1 MITGIVIGALSAAA
15 FLPQTDTI
23 VQANGASRLELS
35 SMQGEVT
42 VLAWDRDAVQV
53 KADHSDSFSIDISRS
68 GSTISVEP
76 EVNRGYGMSG
86 GADFE
91 ITVPRGFDLD
101 IEGMAL
107 DVDIRGVEG
116 QVEVG
121 TVHGPITLIGG
132 TGNIV
137 LESVNGAVHLEGAQG
152 DIDVTGIAG
161 GVTIKDCSGDI
172 YAESVGGDLIL
183 EGVRSSDVEIGS
195 VGGDMRYEGTI
206 EDGGTYNFGSHG
218 GRIYLFLP
226 ANVNAQFDMIS
237 LAGDIVI
244 DYPGA
249 PSEPVKGRGIPGMS
263 GKELSFELGT
273 GSARI
278 EVETFGGTVHIRRAG
293 G

>member
-1 MITGIVIGALSAAA
+1 MITGIVLGALSAAA

-23 VQANGASRLELS
+23 VQANGASRFDLS
-35 SMQGEVT
+35 SLQGEVIVRT
-42 VLAWDRDAVQV
+42 WDRDAVQV
-53 KADHSDSFSIDISRS
+53 KADHPESYSIDISSS
-68 GSTISVEP
+68 GSAIEVEP
-76 EVNRGYGMSG
+76 DMVRGYGVANG
-86 GADFE
+86 VDFE
-91 ITVPRGFDLD
+91 ITVPRGFDLS

-107 DVDIRGVEG
+107 AVDIRGAEG

-132 TGNIV
+132 RGNIS
-137 LESVNGAVHLEGAQG
+137 LESVNGPVHLEGAQG

-161 GVTIKDCSGDI
+161 GVTIKDCTGDI
-172 YAESVGGDLIL
+172 YAQSVGGGLTL

-195 VGGDMRYEGTI
+195 VGGNLRYEGTI

-218 GRIYLFLP
+218 GQIFLYLP
-226 ANVNAQFDMIS
+226 AGINAQFDVIS
-237 LAGDIVI
+237 LAGDIRVE
-244 DYPGA
+244 YPGA
-249 PSEPVKGRGIPGMS
+249 PTEPLKGSGIPGLS

-278 EVETFGGTVHIRRAG
+278 EVETFGGTVHLLRAG

>member
-1 MITGIVIGALSAAA
+1 MITGIVVGALSAAV

-23 VQANGASRLELS
+23 VQADGASRLELS
-35 SMQGEVT
+35 SLRGEVIVRT
-42 VLAWDRDAVQV
+42 WERDAVRV
-53 KADHSDSFSIDISRS
+53 LADHPDSYTIDISRS
-68 GSTISVEP
+68 GRTISVEP
-76 EVNRGYGMSG
+76 DVERGFGLANG
-86 GADFE
+86 VDFE
-91 ITVPRGFDLD
+91 VTVPRGFDLN

-132 TGNIV
+132 RSNIS
-137 LESVNGAVHLEGAQG
+137 LESVNGPVYLEGARG

-172 YAESVGGDLIL
+172 YAQSVGGDLIL
-183 EGVRSSDVEIGS
+183 EAVRSSDVEIGS
-195 VGGDMRYEGTI
+195 VGGDIRYEGTI
-206 EDGGTYNFGSHG
+206 EDGGIYNFGSHG
-218 GRIYLFLP
+218 GRILLLLP
-226 ANVNAQFDMIS
+226 ANINAQFDVIS
-237 LAGDIVI
+237 LAGDIEL

-249 PSEPVKGRGIPGMS
+249 PAEPVRGSGIPGLS
-263 GKELSFELGT
+263 GKEMSFELGT

-278 EVETFGGTVHIRRAG
+278 EVETFGGTVRILRAG